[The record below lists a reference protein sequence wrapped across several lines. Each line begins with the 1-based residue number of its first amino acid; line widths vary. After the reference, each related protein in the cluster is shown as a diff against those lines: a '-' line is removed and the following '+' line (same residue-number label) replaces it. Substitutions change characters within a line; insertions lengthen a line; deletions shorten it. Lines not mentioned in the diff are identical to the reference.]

1 MDMNNDNAA
10 KRVNPFFS
18 KYNTPH
24 GTIPFDAI
32 TLADYEEAFLK
43 GMAEEDR
50 EIEAIVNNP
59 ETPTFENTIVA
70 MTSQEGIL
78 ERVSSAFYTL
88 LHSET
93 TDEMDALAEKM
104 SPLLSEHSNNI
115 SMNERLFARVKAV
128 YDAKPVLGTEEQRLL
143 ENTYK
148 GFVRSG
154 ALLDEEKKAQL
165 KELSKE
171 AGLLSLKFSQNVL
184 KETNNFTLHLTTD
197 EEVSGIPERVL
208 ETAAMEAKEKGLEG
222 WLFTL
227 HAPSYSPFLTYADNR
242 ELRRKMFMAYNTMCT
257 HEDEYN
263 NYETVRQIVNK
274 SREMVQLLGY
284 RTYADF
290 VLEKRMA
297 KDSQHVYQLLDQLL
311 EAYRPTAE
319 QEVREVEELARE
331 TEGGDFRLERWD
343 YAYYAHKLQVR
354 KYNLDAEMLR
364 PYFQLNKVIE
374 GVFGLA
380 TRLYGITFREN
391 PEIPVFHKDVK
402 AYEVFDKDGSYLAVL
417 YADFFPRK
425 SKKSGAWMSEYK
437 DQWIEEDGT
446 NSRPHVSVN
455 MNFAK
460 PTESKPSLL
469 SLGEIETFLHEFGH
483 ALHGIFANSRFAAL
497 SGTNVYRDF
506 VELPSQ
512 IMENFAGE
520 KEFLHTFARH
530 YETGELLPD
539 ELIERIHKSRNFNV
553 GYACLRQL
561 SFGMLD
567 MAYYDR
573 EEDLREDIP
582 AFEQRAWAPTQLLP
596 EVEGTC
602 MSVQFSHIMA
612 GGYSAGYY
620 SYKWAEV
627 LDADAF
633 SLFRKKG
640 IFSSEVAES
649 FRSNILS
656 KGGTEHPMELYKRF
670 RGQEPTIDALLIR
683 NGIKQER

>member
-1 MDMNNDNAA
+1 
-10 KRVNPFFS
+10 VNPFFS
-18 KYNTPH
+18 PYTTPH
-24 GTIPFDAI
+24 GTIPFDKI
-32 TLADYEEAFLK
+32 TLSDYEEAFLK
-43 GMAEEDR
+43 GMEEEDR
-50 EIEAIVNNP
+50 EIEAIINNP

-70 MTSQEGIL
+70 MTAQEGIL

-115 SMNERLFARVKAV
+115 SMNERLFARIKAV
-128 YDAKPVLGTEEQRLL
+128 YDAKPILGTEEQRLL

-154 ALLDEEKKAQL
+154 ALLDEAKKAQL

-171 AGLLSLKFSQNVL
+171 MGLLSLKFSQDVL
-184 KETNNFTLHLTTD
+184 KETNNFTLHLTTR

-208 ETAAMEAKEKGLEG
+208 ETASMEAKEKGLDG
-222 WLFTL
+222 WVFTL

-257 HEDEYN
+257 HEDEFN
-263 NYETVRQIVNK
+263 NFETVRQIVNK

-297 KDSQHVYQLLDQLL
+297 QDTQHVYQLLNQLL
-311 EAYRPTAE
+311 EAYKPTGLA
-319 QEVREVEELARE
+319 EVREVEDLARE
-331 TEGGDFRLERWD
+331 TEGADFRLERWD

-380 TRLYGITFREN
+380 TRLYGITFRKN

-437 DQWIEEDGT
+437 DQWIEADGT

-460 PTESKPSLL
+460 PTDSKPSLL

-520 KEFLHTFARH
+520 KEFLHTRAA
-530 YETGELLPD
+530 T
-539 ELIERIHKSRNFNV
+539 STW
-553 GYACLRQL
+553 A
-561 SFGMLD
+561 MLVC
-567 MAYYDR
+567 A
-573 EEDLREDIP
+573 
-582 AFEQRAWAPTQLLP
+582 
-596 EVEGTC
+596 
-602 MSVQFSHIMA
+602 
-612 GGYSAGYY
+612 
-620 SYKWAEV
+620 
-627 LDADAF
+627 
-633 SLFRKKG
+633 
-640 IFSSEVAES
+640 
-649 FRSNILS
+649 N
-656 KGGTEHPMELYKRF
+656 
-670 RGQEPTIDALLIR
+670 
-683 NGIKQER
+683 

>member
-24 GTIPFDAI
+24 GTIPFDII
-32 TLADYEEAFLK
+32 TLADYEEAFLE

-59 ETPTFENTIVA
+59 EEPTFENTIVA
-70 MTSQEGIL
+70 MTAQEGVL

-115 SMNERLFARVKAV
+115 SMNERLFARIKAV
-128 YDAKPVLGTEEQRLL
+128 YDAKPALGTEEQRLL

-171 AGLLSLKFSQNVL
+171 MGLLSLKFSQNVL
-184 KETNNFTLHLTTD
+184 KETNNFTLHLTTE

-208 ETAAMEAKEKGLEG
+208 ETAAMEAKEKGLDG
-222 WLFTL
+222 WVFTL

-257 HEDEYN
+257 HENEFN
-263 NYETVRQIVNK
+263 NFETVRQIVNK

-284 RTYADF
+284 KTYADF

-297 KDSQHVYQLLDQLL
+297 KDSQHVYQLLNQLL
-311 EAYRPTAE
+311 EAYKPTGVAE
-319 QEVREVEELARE
+319 VHEVEELARE
-331 TEGGDFRLERWD
+331 TEGADFRLERWD

-573 EEDLREDIP
+573 EEDLTEDIP
-582 AFEQRAWAPTQLLP
+582 TFEQRAWAPTQLLP
-596 EVEGTC
+596 EAEGTC

-640 IFSSEVAES
+640 IFSREVAES
-649 FRSNILS
+649 FRTNILS